1 MHQYLDPNKAFPLDL
16 IMASDLW
23 KTPVRAT
30 RIAEHLLLGQPTEKN
45 KCPQRKLKK
54 VQTRFLILFEFKK
67 TILMVKYFRRTFNK
81 Y

>member
-30 RIAEHLLLGQPTEKN
+30 RIVEHLLLGQPTEKKQMPSAKIEKSSN
-45 KCPQRKLKK
+45 
-54 VQTRFLILFEFKK
+54 
-67 TILMVKYFRRTFNK
+67 
-81 Y
+81 